1 MGDNQLSVQTAV
13 PREGGCGRVVAFVC
27 NGTQRLDGKL
37 VLKAADDQ
45 PPGAISLYARRPT
58 SSLYI

>member
-13 PREGGCGRVVAFVC
+13 PRDGGCGKVVAFVYD
-27 NGTQRLDGKL
+27 GTQRLDGKL

-45 PPGAISLYARRPT
+45 PPGAISLYA
-58 SSLYI
+58 